1 MQNNCISV
9 KSFEDTRTIYSASK
23 PVEVLMD
30 SDTKGVIDSLFDT
43 TLERFQQT
51 IVTSQKMEANLHRKC
66 WIIILLSY
74 EDRH

>member
-9 KSFEDTRTIYSASK
+9 KSFEETRTIYSASK
-23 PVEVLMD
+23 PVEILMD

-43 TLERFQQT
+43 TLERFQQAIT
-51 IVTSQKMEANLHRKC
+51 R
-66 WIIILLSY
+66 IILLSY